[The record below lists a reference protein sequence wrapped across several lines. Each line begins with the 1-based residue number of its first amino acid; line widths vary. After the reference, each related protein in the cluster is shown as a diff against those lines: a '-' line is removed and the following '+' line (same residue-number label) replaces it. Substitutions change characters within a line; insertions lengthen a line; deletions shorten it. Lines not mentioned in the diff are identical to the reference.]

1 MQTKVM
7 TFLLPRA
14 LIRTQLWCV
23 YVCARMHVCVRACVC
38 ASLCVS
44 CTHTVWWR
52 LLVLISSQS
61 GICMDLISA
70 DAFW

>member
-7 TFLLPRA
+7 TFLFPLA
-14 LIRTQLWCV
+14 LIRTQLWWV
-23 YVCARMHVCVRACVC
+23 HAPVSVCGRAL
-38 ASLCVS
+38 A

-70 DAFW
+70 SAFW